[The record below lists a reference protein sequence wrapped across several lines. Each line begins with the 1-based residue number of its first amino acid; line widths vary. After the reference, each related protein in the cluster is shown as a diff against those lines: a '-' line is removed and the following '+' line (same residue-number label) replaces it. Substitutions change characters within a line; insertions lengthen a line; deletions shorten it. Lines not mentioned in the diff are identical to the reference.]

1 MPRYYFH
8 VEDHERFLDS
18 EGTLLPDL
26 QHARVEAV
34 RVSGAMLG
42 EHASDFWKLG
52 EWRVVVTDEH
62 QTILFAL
69 SFAAVAQTSLP
80 AVYDLS
86 AAGLPTAPGT
96 NLHQSPLI

>member
-8 VEDHERFLDS
+8 IEDHQRFLDC

-34 RVSGAMLG
+34 RVSGAMLA
-42 EHASDFWKLG
+42 EHAAEFWKLG

-62 QTILFAL
+62 QIILFAL
-69 SFAAVAQTSLP
+69 SFAAVDHASLP

-86 AAGLPTAPGT
+86 SAGRPTAPGT
-96 NLHQSPLI
+96 NLQQSPLI